1 MDRIAMQSL
10 NTQLIF
16 VGEFNPSIV
25 TPDWLAQKAL
35 INADDLTVCRD
46 SLQAHGRSRL
56 MAFQSNWF
64 RAQIIANQLS
74 IASLDGATPRVAD
87 LAAGILT
94 LLPETPVSAFGINFD
109 SHIKVLSLADYH
121 KIGDFFAPK
130 EPFLEAIP
138 SIQGEKTS
146 AGLVHLTIAMD
157 TRSRDRMP
165 DAASLSN
172 QKRITIEPSNA
183 VSPGIFCLYNHHV
196 VVSSLPKTAPS
207 DAVASVEYMRAQWDS
222 DMSEAKEIFKN
233 LLTRA
238 LT

>member
-1 MDRIAMQSL
+1 MDRTAMQSL

-16 VGEFNPSIV
+16 VGEFNPAIV
-25 TPDWLAQKAL
+25 TPDWLAQKEL
-35 INADDLTVCRD
+35 INADDLAVCRD

-56 MAFQSNWF
+56 MAFESNWF
-64 RAQIIANQLS
+64 RAQIVANQLS

-109 SHIKVLSLADYH
+109 AHVKVLSVSDYH
-121 KIGDFFAPK
+121 KIGDYFAPK

-138 SIQGEKTS
+138 SIGSEKTS
-146 AGLVHLTIAMD
+146 AGLVHLTIALD
-157 TRSRDRMP
+157 TRPRDRMA
-165 DAASLSN
+165 DAAGVSM
-172 QKRITIEPSNA
+172 QKRITIEPSNV
-183 VSPGIFCLYNHHV
+183 VSPGIFFLYNHHV

-207 DAVASVEYMRAQWDS
+207 DAVATVEYMRVNWDS
-222 DMSEAKEIFKN
+222 DMHEATEIFKS
-233 LLTRA
+233 LLKRA